1 MRPPHVGYNL
11 CLSVFRTASVRKDLP
26 LNRRSL
32 LALLSL
38 AGVYA
43 CAKLAQKVIAPTP
56 DTDIVLLYS
65 SADKG
70 DFEKFW

>member
-1 MRPPHVGYNL
+1 
-11 CLSVFRTASVRKDLP
+11 

-43 CAKLAQKVIAPTP
+43 CAKPAPKVIAPAPETE
-56 DTDIVLLYS
+56 IVLLYNS
-65 SADKG
+65 DDKG
-70 DFEKFW
+70 DFEECG